1 VTLRA
6 RLLLGLLALATIA
19 LASAGAVTYR
29 ELGNSLVDQNN
40 QQLREVASLRDYRFV
55 ANASPAGVPQGLPNG
70 TYIALFWP
78 NGEFHIGQLY
88 VLNTAPEEERHKA
101 PSVPDGLHVGDT
113 FTTSNPHFRG
123 IVVQDR
129 ETGVPVA
136 IAVSMRDADNTLHRL
151 LVVEL
156 VVCIIVLAGLAL
168 LAYWVVQLGLR
179 PLHQMQ
185 ETAGAIAA
193 GDYSQRVEIEDPT
206 TEVGQLGV
214 ALNEMMGKI
223 EEAFD
228 ERTASEDR
236 LRRFVGDASHELRTP
251 LTSIRGYAE
260 LFRRGAAERPEDLQK
275 AMRRIEEEAARMGVM
290 VDDLL
295 LLARLDQ
302 KRPIEHQPVDLT
314 RIASDAVDDTRTVAP
329 ERLIDYTPNGSIM
342 VSGDEVRLRQVLAN
356 LLTNAVR
363 HTPPTTPVHVQ
374 VTSNDDEAVIEVRD
388 EGPGMAP
395 EDAARVFERFWRAD
409 SSRTRASGG
418 TGLGL
423 AIVSAIAEAHGGRAE
438 VLTAPGAGA
447 SFRVHLPRRESPFAP
462 EPVELTSN

>member
-19 LASAGAVTYR
+19 LAAAGTVTYR
-29 ELGNSLVDQNN
+29 ELGNSLVEQRD
-40 QQLREVASLRDYRFV
+40 QQLRQVAAIGDYGFV
-55 ANASPAGVPQGLPNG
+55 GGRYPPPAVPSG
-70 TYIALFWP
+70 TYIALYDNLGRFEGGKLYALTTSPEFRQNKPPNVP
-78 NGEFHIGQLY
+78 NGLQIGQ
-88 VLNTAPEEERHKA
+88 
-101 PSVPDGLHVGDT
+101 T
-113 FTTSNPHFRG
+113 FTTSNPHYRG

-129 ETGVPVA
+129 DTGLPVA
-136 IAVSMRDADNTLHRL
+136 VAVSMRDADTTLHRL

-156 VVCIIVLAGLAL
+156 VVCFIVLAGLAL
-168 LAYWVVQLGLR
+168 LAYWVVQLGLK

-193 GDYSQRVEIEDPT
+193 GDYSQRVEIEDST
-206 TEVGQLGV
+206 TEVGQLGI
-214 ALNEMMGKI
+214 ALNEMMTKI

-228 ERTASEDR
+228 ERTASEER

-260 LFRRGAAERPEDLQK
+260 LFRRGAAERPEDLEK
-275 AMRRIEEEAARMGVM
+275 AMRRIEEEASRMGVM

-302 KRPIEHQPVDLT
+302 KRPLEHQPVDLT
-314 RIASDAVDDTRTVAP
+314 RIARDAVDDTRTVAP
-329 ERLIDYTPNGSIM
+329 ERVIDYSPNGAI
-342 VSGDEVRLRQVLAN
+342 VVPGDEVRLRQVLAN

-363 HTPPTTPVHVQ
+363 HTPPSTPVHVQ
-374 VTSNDDEAVIEVRD
+374 VTSDDTEAVIEVRD

-423 AIVSAIAEAHGGRAE
+423 AIVSAIAEAHGGKAE

-447 SFRVHLPRRESPFAP
+447 TFRVHLPRRESAVVQTP
-462 EPVELTSN
+462 N

>member
-6 RLLLGLLALATIA
+6 RLLLGLLALATVA
-19 LASAGAVTYR
+19 LAAAGTVTYR
-29 ELGNSLVDQNN
+29 ELGNSLVDQSN
-40 QQLREVASLRDYRFV
+40 QQLRQVKTINVDFIFENKSTQFAEGV
-55 ANASPAGVPQGLPNG
+55 PAGTYFAWIDASGNPITKPRVFDYPESPTYHRVQTPSLPGGL
-70 TYIALFWP
+70 
-78 NGEFHIGQLY
+78 
-88 VLNTAPEEERHKA
+88 AP
-101 PSVPDGLHVGDT
+101 GDT
-113 FTTSNPHFRG
+113 FSTSDPHFRG
-123 IVVQDR
+123 QVVGGPGNTGIV
-129 ETGVPVA
+129 
-136 IAVSMRDADNTLHRL
+136 IAVSMRDADHTLHRL

-156 VVCIIVLAGLAL
+156 VVCVIVLLGLAL

-193 GDYSQRVEIEDPT
+193 GDYSQRVDVEDKT
-206 TEVGQLGV
+206 TEVGQLGL

-228 ERTASEDR
+228 ERTQSEER

-275 AMRRIEEEAARMGVM
+275 AMRRIEEEAQRMGVM

-302 KRPIEHQPVDLT
+302 KRPIERQPVDLT
-314 RIASDAVDDTRTVAP
+314 RITADAVDDTRTVAP
-329 ERLIDYTPNGSIM
+329 DRVIDYSPNGAI
-342 VSGDEVRLRQVLAN
+342 VVPGDEVRLRQVLAN

-363 HTPPTTPVHVQ
+363 HTPPDTPVHVQ
-374 VTSNDDEAVIEVRD
+374 VTSDDTEAVIEVRD
-388 EGPGMAP
+388 EGPGMVP
-395 EDAARVFERFWRAD
+395 EEATRVFERFWRAD
-409 SSRTRASGG
+409 SSRARVSGG

-447 SFRVHLPRRESPFAP
+447 AFRVHLPRRESEFAP
-462 EPVELTSN
+462 PLELS

>member
-6 RLLLGLLALATIA
+6 RLVLGLLALATIA
-19 LASAGAVTYR
+19 LAAAGTVTYR
-29 ELGNSLVDQNN
+29 ELGNSLVDQKNE
-40 QQLREVASLRDYRFV
+40 QLRQVAKIEDFSFV
-55 ANASPAGVPQGLPNG
+55 ARGIIPVNLPAG
-70 TYIALFWP
+70 TYIALYGFD
-78 NGEFHIGQLY
+78 GHIWVDNMYGLGG
-88 VLNTAPEEERHKA
+88 A
-101 PSVPDGLHVGDT
+101 PSNPGDKPTVPSGLSYDET
-113 FTTSNPHFRG
+113 FTTSSPHYRG
-123 IVVQDR
+123 VVVRDAP
-129 ETGVPVA
+129 TGRLVA

-151 LVVEL
+151 FVVEL
-156 VVCIIVLAGLAL
+156 IVCLIVLAGLAL

-193 GDYSQRVEIEDPT
+193 GDYSQRVEIEDAT
-206 TEVGQLGV
+206 TEVGQLGI

-223 EEAFD
+223 EHAFA

-260 LFRRGAAERPEDLQK
+260 LFRRGAAERPEDLEK

-302 KRPIEHQPVDLT
+302 KRPIEHQPVDLA
-314 RIASDAVDDTRTVAP
+314 RITSDAVDDTRTVAP
-329 ERLIDYTPNGSIM
+329 DRIIDYTPNGSIM

-363 HTPPTTPVHVQ
+363 HTPPNTPVHVQ
-374 VTSNDDEAVIEVRD
+374 VTGDDNEAVIEVRD

-447 SFRVHLPRRESPFAP
+447 AFRVHLPRRESPFAP
-462 EPVELTSN
+462 EPVEVTSN